1 MRHQYIYDK
10 FEEMF
15 NKLAQEAET
24 WFANGLNCIRIMMPD
39 KGDYVFTYNNDADWR
54 LETMHSYIKSRK
66 E

>member
-1 MRHQYIYDK
+1 MKHQYVYEK

-24 WFANGLNCIRIMMPD
+24 WFTNGLNCIRIRFPD
-39 KGDYVFTYNNDADWR
+39 RGDYVFTYNRDDDWR
-54 LETMHSYIKSRK
+54 LETMTSWIKSRK